1 MSGKFSEVTDERPNQ
16 PAVESQA
23 APKLDGSSSG
33 DAGRLREEE
42 VVKRL
47 LEEGDD
53 ENGLIIGDPCVLP
66 SPRQPHTG
74 GSRRAKMLTFFFVF
88 PLSLRN
94 GRTRL
99 GGKQKTTQ
107 GQNT

>member
-1 MSGKFSEVTDERPNQ
+1 MSGKFSEVTDEWPER

-23 APKLDGSSSG
+23 APKLDSSSG

-66 SPRQPHTG
+66 SPRQPHMG
-74 GSRRAKMLTFFFVF
+74 GSRRAKMLALFVF

-94 GRTRL
+94 SRTRL